1 MPEEFLPF
9 GLCLAM
15 PWMCIICSS
24 LWLDADILCTVLCS
38 AEVFIRLLALLGLG
52 TSKLINPVETD
63 RW

>member
-1 MPEEFLPF
+1 MEVYYLLVIFL
-9 GLCLAM
+9 
-15 PWMCIICSS
+15 WS
-24 LWLDADILCTVLCS
+24 DADVLCTVLCS